1 MMRWEAGYF
10 MGPDGFVQG
19 REFVYKHGDSALSG
33 QLEVDKHWYRF
44 MMFGRLSYDLTLTRD
59 YFEARLQQRF
69 PQTDGRLLYDTFQA
83 SSRIIPQVNRFF
95 FRFNDLQFSPEGCIW
110 RGGFLTVDDSFFK
123 YPPLRGSGILSV
135 QEYAAALR
143 ADKPFDGITPVDV
156 AQRLDAYADQTLEG
170 VAALRKQAVAREE
183 MLSVLMDLEAMAYL
197 GRYYADKIRGAAE
210 LAVYR
215 QDSSRKQ
222 AHERAIQ
229 HFSDAVS
236 EWEAYAKAA
245 TGHYEP
251 QLFSRTHYMDWWKIL
266 DDVKKE
272 LQTVKNEKPSEEN
285 RRKAMPDSIEKEL
298 KSSVSH

>member
-1 MMRWEAGYF
+1 
-10 MGPDGFVQG
+10 
-19 REFVYKHGDSALSG
+19 
-33 QLEVDKHWYRF
+33 
-44 MMFGRLSYDLTLTRD
+44 MMFGRLSYDLTLTRG
-59 YFEARLQQRF
+59 YFEARLKQRF
-69 PQTDGRLLYDTFQA
+69 PQADSTLLYDTFQV
-83 SSRIIPQVNRFF
+83 SSRIVPQVNRFF
-95 FRFNDLQFSPEGCIW
+95 FRINDFQFSPEGCIW

-123 YPPLRGSGILSV
+123 YPPLRGSEILSV

-143 ADKPFDGITPVDV
+143 AKEPFDGITPMEV
-156 AQRLDAYADQTLEG
+156 AKRLDAYAEQTLNG
-170 VAALRKQAVAREE
+170 VKTLRTQAGGQEE
-183 MLSVLMDLEAMAYL
+183 MLSTLMDLEAMAYL

-215 QDSSRKQ
+215 QDATRKQ

-229 HFSDAVS
+229 HLSDAVS

-245 TGHYEP
+245 TSQYQP

-272 LQTVKNEKPSEEN
+272 LQTVRNEKPSEEN
-285 RRKAMPDSIEKEL
+285 RRKAMPNNVGEEL